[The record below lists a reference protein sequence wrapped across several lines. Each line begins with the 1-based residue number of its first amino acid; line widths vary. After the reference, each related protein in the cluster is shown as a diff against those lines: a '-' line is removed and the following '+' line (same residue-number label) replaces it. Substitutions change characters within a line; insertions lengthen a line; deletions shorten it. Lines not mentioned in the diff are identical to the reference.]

1 MKDSIMQTE
10 VWKSIKEN
18 KKMVKDVEITLSLED
33 YERLIL
39 AKNQLELIGKAYEQ
53 GFYNTEN
60 VLAAIFRKD
69 KNDAE

>member
-1 MKDSIMQTE
+1 
-10 VWKSIKEN
+10 
-18 KKMVKDVEITLSLED
+18 MVKDVEITLSLED

-39 AKNQLELIGKAYEQ
+39 ARNQLELIGKAYEQ

-69 KNDAE
+69 KSGVK